1 MRRIQVGQTKDFGMS
16 VSYAM
21 GFEGEI
27 NEIVKEIG
35 SEIIALAFLR
45 RTDPA
50 KAVIGQMKLAKKI
63 REKRQLTDEQKAE
76 QENAHDEALFLEGK
90 LCKRVCCV
98 CKKVIGYKEGSGV
111 THGYCEPCYKEAM
124 AEVNVWDALS
134 ASSAMSR

>member
-1 MRRIQVGQTKDFGMS
+1 VGQIKDFGMS

-76 QENAHDEALFLEGK
+76 QENAHDF
-90 LCKRVCCV
+90 
-98 CKKVIGYKEGSGV
+98 
-111 THGYCEPCYKEAM
+111 
-124 AEVNVWDALS
+124 
-134 ASSAMSR
+134 